1 MKFSAYRIL
10 PRLLRV
16 FSPRAWTRQ
25 TEKPL
30 ERASTPKPVNK
41 TGSEESSFPDLVD
54 LPLEDVLDLH
64 PFDPKE
70 VRSVVEE
77 YLIQCCEAGLSVVRL
92 IHGKGKG
99 IQRESIR
106 ALLTRLSFVQSFH
119 DAPPEA
125 GGWGATIVYLQ
136 PDLAKPPGKE

>member
-1 MKFSAYRIL
+1 MKFSANRIL
-10 PRLLRV
+10 LRLLRV
-16 FSPRAWTRQ
+16 LSPRVWTKQ
-25 TEKPL
+25 TEKPP
-30 ERASTPKPVNK
+30 EHTSTSKLVNE
-41 TGSEESSFPDLVD
+41 TGSEESPFPDLVE
-54 LPLEDVLDLH
+54 LPLGDVLDLH

-77 YLIQCCEAGLSVVRL
+77 YLIQCCEAGFSVVRL

-99 IQRESIR
+99 VQRESIH
-106 ALLTRLSFVQSFH
+106 ALLTRLAFVQSFH

-136 PDLAKPPGKE
+136 PDLAKPAGKE